1 MSKAITAKDA
11 EKVNDFKPTPAME
24 KWLDTAI
31 ELRSDSPTEISQQS
45 SLTKQA
51 WYKWLKQPGFED
63 WYYENYKNK
72 RKRWLPTLD
81 KIGLEQAKKGKYDF
95 WKDLR
100 RSAGE
105 VSEDLAKVNVN
116 FQQIINENKLVNLK
130 FTTTY

>member
-72 RKRWLPTLD
+72 RKRWIPTLD
-81 KIGLEQAKKGKYDF
+81 NIG
-95 WKDLR
+95 
-100 RSAGE
+100 
-105 VSEDLAKVNVN
+105 
-116 FQQIINENKLVNLK
+116 
-130 FTTTY
+130 

>member
-1 MSKAITAKDA
+1 MSKAITAKDV
-11 EKVNDFKPTPAME
+11 EKVEQFHPRPAQE
-24 KWLDTAI
+24 KWLDTAV
-31 ELRSDSPTEISQQS
+31 ELQSDSPTEISREARLQKS
-45 SLTKQA
+45 N
-51 WYKWLKQPGFED
+51 WYQWLKEPGFED

-105 VSEDLAKVNVN
+105 VDDEKDTNVQVN
-116 FQQIINENKLVNLK
+116 IINAIQKQKEE
-130 FTTTY
+130 YGI

>member
-11 EKVNDFKPTPAME
+11 EKVNNFKPTPAME

-105 VSEDLAKVNVN
+105 VEDEKDTNVQVN
-116 FQQIINENKLVNLK
+116 IINAIQKQKEE
-130 FTTTY
+130 YGI